1 MVALATPGSVSG
13 ELSVR
18 GEVVVN
24 GQPAISGGTI
34 FSDSLIVTAE
44 QSSATVSLGGR
55 GRIEVPANSS
65 LRLSFA
71 DKSIVGRLD
80 AGSARVSTLTGVL
93 VNLTTKDG
101 EVEVD
106 GSQATSFTVNTD
118 SGESVVATAWGLA
131 GLTSRARPRLTAAG

>member
-1 MVALATPGSVSG
+1 MALFKSKLSRSLLANKTLCDKFIAVVVAVAVLTVYSMVALATPAAASG

-24 GQPAISGGTI
+24 GQHAISGGTI
-34 FSDSLIVTAE
+34 FSDSVIVTGE

-80 AGSARVSTLTGVL
+80 AGSARVSTLTGVS
-93 VNLTTKDG
+93 VNLT
-101 EVEVD
+101 
-106 GSQATSFTVNTD
+106 
-118 SGESVVATAWGLA
+118 
-131 GLTSRARPRLTAAG
+131 